1 MAKRVIA
8 VIGATGKIGGVLTGE
23 LLQKGH
29 EVRAVGRDQAKL
41 AALAAKGAQTKT
53 AAFDDAAA
61 LTDALRG
68 AEAAFM
74 MIPPNYG
81 AENFSAWQN
90 RSGEAIAK
98 ALAAAGVKHAVDLS
112 SVGAQHPSG
121 TGPIAGLHRQEKRLE
136 AVAGLN
142 VLHLRASYFM
152 ENHYWSIPTIKT
164 ANVNG
169 GAIDS
174 DVSFSQVA
182 TVDIGR
188 KAAERLDRLDF
199 QGRVVLEF
207 GGPRELTLVEST
219 RILGRTVGKPLLR
232 YVEFPYEEVE
242 KGMIAGGMPPATAR
256 LMVEM
261 ADGFNEGLVAPETP
275 LTERGVVTLVDFAN
289 DFAKAYNA

>member
-8 VIGATGKIGGVLTGE
+8 VVGATGKIGTVLSME

-41 AALAAKGAQTKT
+41 AALAAKGAATRT

-61 LTDALRG
+61 LTEVLRG
-68 AEAAFM
+68 AEAAFT

-81 AENFSAWQN
+81 ADNFAAWQD
-90 RSGEAIAK
+90 RSGEGIAK
-98 ALAAAGVKHAVDLS
+98 ALSAAGVKHVVDLS
-112 SVGAQHPSG
+112 SVGAQHPEG

-136 AVAGLN
+136 GIAGLN

-174 DVSFSQVA
+174 DVSFSQVVTA
-182 TVDIGR
+182 DIGR
-188 KAAERLDRLDF
+188 KAADRLDRLDF
-199 QGRVVLEF
+199 QGRVVVEF

-219 RILGRTVGKPLLR
+219 RILGRAVGKPLLR
-232 YVEFPYEEVE
+232 YVEFPYDEVE

-256 LMVEM
+256 MMVEM

-275 LTERGVVTLVDFAN
+275 LTERGGKTLVEFADDFAR
-289 DFAKAYNA
+289 AYNG